1 MERTTF
7 NLLFYIRRTKLNKTG
22 EAPVFMRLT
31 IDGSRAEASVKHT
44 IKPNN
49 WSTAKGRAENTSKE
63 GKSLNV
69 CLSFFSCPQSL
80 PASKSFPMSQ
90 LFA

>member
-69 CLSFFSCPQSL
+69 RSEERRVGQECRSRWSPHH
-80 PASKSFPMSQ
+80 
-90 LFA
+90 